1 MTEAPKTAA
10 EALALVAPFVEEG
23 RAAGMA
29 DYHNWKLDKNDL
41 LAGPISCSMLKS
53 FDVNPYAWILS
64 DDIKQTEAMRIG
76 SLFDAA
82 LTDPDALDNLDL
94 FLPRPQLEPCEVAP
108 FDSFRTKESQAWKR
122 AKEDE
127 GIRVVSKSVRDTEIR
142 NFQDAAKEWED
153 EVGSQQSRAKQ
164 AAQKVMDHPIAG
176 EIMRGAELQVG
187 IIGDVGG
194 IPAKCLLDIL
204 PSQDGDWSETIFDY
218 KTTGNGIDDE
228 SIRKTMGNFKLHW
241 QAAFYRTMFNKFHPD
256 RVCDQFGFIFQDVKT
271 LEVRVI
277 TLHEDDLMLGTRA
290 VKNALKNYAKCAHN
304 GIKSWYL
311 DKATNLNLMPYHAM
325 SEDERLTMIEHNQEG
340 GQS

>member
-1 MTEAPKTAA
+1 MA
-10 EALALVAPFVEEG
+10 E
-23 RAAGMA
+23 
-29 DYHNWKLDKNDL
+29 YHDWKLDKNNL

-53 FDVNPYAWILS
+53 FDANPYAWSLS

-82 LTDPDALDNLDL
+82 LTDPIALDNPDL
-94 FLPRPQLEPCEVAP
+94 FPDRPKLEPCEVAP
-108 FDSFRTKESQAWKR
+108 FDSFRTKEAREWK
-122 AKEDE
+122 AIKDQE
-127 GIRVVSKSVRDTEIR
+127 GVRVVSQSVHETEIR
-142 NFQDAAKEWED
+142 NFQDAISAWEVKTG
-153 EVGSQQSRAKQ
+153 EELSRARK
-164 AAQKVMDHPIAG
+164 AAQQVMDHPIAG
-176 EIMRGAELQVG
+176 EIMNGAELQVG
-187 IIGDVGG
+187 IIGDIGG

-204 PSQDGDWSETIFDY
+204 PSPDGDWPETIFDY
-218 KTTGNGIDDE
+218 KTTANGIDDE

-290 VKNALKNYAKCAHN
+290 VKNALQNFAKCAHN
-304 GIKSWYL
+304 GIKSRYL
-311 DKATNLNLMPYHAM
+311 DKAPDLNLMPYHAM
-325 SEDERLTMIEHNQEG
+325 SEDERLSAIENQEG